1 MTGTPGTA
9 GTDNGLK
16 LIAEPGRQE
25 IVITRVFD
33 APRELVFRTY
43 TDPSL
48 IPQWWGPRNTTT
60 VVDAMDVRPGGAWRY
75 VNRGADGSEHW
86 FHGYYHEIAA
96 PERLVHT
103 FEYEGTPGHALLETV
118 TFDEVDGK
126 TRLTDS
132 SVFQSVEDRDGMLKA
147 GMEEG
152 ARELMDRFAELL
164 ARLSTR

>member
-33 APRELVFRTY
+33 AAR
-43 TDPSL
+43 
-48 IPQWWGPRNTTT
+48 
-60 VVDAMDVRPGGAWRY
+60 
-75 VNRGADGSEHW
+75 
-86 FHGYYHEIAA
+86 
-96 PERLVHT
+96 ERLVHT